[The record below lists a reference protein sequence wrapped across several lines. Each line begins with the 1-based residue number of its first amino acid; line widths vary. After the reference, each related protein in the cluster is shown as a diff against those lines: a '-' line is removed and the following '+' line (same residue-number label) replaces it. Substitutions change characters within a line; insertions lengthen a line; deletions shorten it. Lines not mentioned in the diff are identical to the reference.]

1 MSPIEPRRIYV
12 ASSWRNSVQPQ
23 IVWVANW
30 WYDGCRGRGAV
41 LRVLTIVE
49 VKSVPYAPVSHSFI
63 EWLIGAIRREYLD
76 RAFFWNAMDLN
87 RELVTFQGYRNAHR
101 GHRSL
106 AGDTPAQR
114 AGATSPALGAFD
126 YYACRPH
133 RRGLFQTPI
142 AA

>member
-1 MSPIEPRRIYV
+1 MSPIEPRRIVV
-12 ASSWRNSVQPQ
+12 ASSWRNPTQPQ

-63 EWLIGAIRREYLD
+63 ERLIGAIRREYLD

-87 RELVTFQGYRNAHR
+87 RKLVTFQGYRNAHR
-101 GHRSL
+101 VHCSL
-106 AGDTPAQR
+106 AGQTPAQH
-114 AGATSPALGAFD
+114 AGAASTALAAFD
-126 YYACRPH
+126 HSACRAQ
-133 RRGLFQTPI
+133 RRGPFQTPI